1 MHSQFLPLLRN
12 EITKAARR
20 RVPYFGFFCIGVLC
34 VAIYLAAGRL
44 SGGLSSE
51 STDNGWG
58 YLAFSM
64 QLVFT
69 DLGPI
74 FIVNF
79 AALLLAQETGAGTI
93 RAALAAPVHRWELF
107 AAKATVGLL
116 YMLAISAA
124 ALLFSIAL
132 AKMNYHFD
140 AVGDSFG
147 VVYGRKEAFH
157 EFLLGYAMSWI
168 PLVPLVAFGLF
179 MSTIIRTPGT
189 AVSVATA
196 TLLIIDFTKNLVGLG
211 PYVFTRDITF
221 PWVVLSQLAQGTDY
235 EWRPEVWNMI
245 ILSGTFAVAAFGAGL
260 IIFVRQDL
268 NK

>member
-1 MHSQFLPLLRN
+1 MDSQFLPLLRN

-20 RVPYFGFFCIGVLC
+20 RLPYFSFFCIGLLC
-34 VAIYLAAGRL
+34 AAIYLAAGRL
-44 SGGLSSE
+44 NGG
-51 STDNGWG
+51 STENGWG

-64 QLVFT
+64 QIVFT

-74 FIVNF
+74 FIINF
-79 AALLLAQETGAGTI
+79 AALLLSQETGAGTI

-107 AAKATVGLL
+107 TAKAAVGLL
-116 YMLAISAA
+116 YTFAISVA
-124 ALLFSIAL
+124 ALLLSVAL
-132 AKMNYHFD
+132 AKIHYDFS

-147 VVYGRKEAFH
+147 VVYSRQLALH
-157 EFLLGYAMSWI
+157 EFLLGYALSWI
-168 PLVPLVAFGLF
+168 PLIPLVAFGLLI
-179 MSTIIRTPGT
+179 SVIIRTPGT

-196 TLLIIDFTKNLVGLG
+196 ILLIIDFTKNLVGLG
-211 PYVFTRDITF
+211 PYIFTKDITF
-221 PWVVLSQLAQGTDY
+221 PWVVLLQLAQGTDY

-245 ILSGTFAVAAFGAGL
+245 ILSGAFAAAAFGAGL

>member
-20 RVPYFGFFCIGVLC
+20 RLPYFSFFCIAVLC
-34 VAIYLAAGRL
+34 VTIYLAAGRL
-44 SGGLSSE
+44 SSG
-51 STDNGWG
+51 STENGWG

-74 FIVNF
+74 FIINF
-79 AALLLAQETGAGTI
+79 AALLLSQETGAGTI

-107 AAKATVGLL
+107 AAKAMVGLL
-116 YMLAISAA
+116 YMFAISVA
-124 ALLFSIAL
+124 ALVFSVVL
-132 AKMNYHFD
+132 AKVNYHFG
-140 AVGDSFG
+140 AVTDSFG
-147 VVYGRKEAFH
+147 VIYSRKETLH

-168 PLVPLVAFGLF
+168 PLVPLVAYGLF
-179 MSTIIRTPGT
+179 LSTIIRTPGT

-211 PYVFTRDITF
+211 PYIFTKDMTF
-221 PWVVLSQLAQGTDY
+221 PWVVLLQLAQGTDY

-245 ILSGTFAVAAFGAGL
+245 ILSGSSAIVAFGVGL